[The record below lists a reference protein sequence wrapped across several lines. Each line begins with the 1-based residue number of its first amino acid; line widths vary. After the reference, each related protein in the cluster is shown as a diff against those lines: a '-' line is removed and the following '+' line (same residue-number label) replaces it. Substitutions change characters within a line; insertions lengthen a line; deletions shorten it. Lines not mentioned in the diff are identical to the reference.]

1 MSLGPPTPE
10 KQTRRAARTRLL
22 LFAGGKS
29 SDLILLTE
37 ILSAILRGDVNGF
50 HWGQP
55 ASTSNSISRPDQR
68 KLDMPI
74 VVKTRATSS
83 DTDDA

>member
-22 LFAGGKS
+22 MFAGGKS
-29 SDLILLTE
+29 SDLLLLTE

-55 ASTSNSISRPDQR
+55 RFYQQLYFASGSA
-68 KLDMPI
+68 
-74 VVKTRATSS
+74 KTRYAHRRENSCHVLRHR
-83 DTDDA
+83 